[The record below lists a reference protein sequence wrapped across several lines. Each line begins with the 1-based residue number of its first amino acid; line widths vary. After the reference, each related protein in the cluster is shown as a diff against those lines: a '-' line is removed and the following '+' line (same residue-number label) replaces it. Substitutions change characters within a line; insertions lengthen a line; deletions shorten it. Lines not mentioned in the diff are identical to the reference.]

1 MATWSNSSA
10 SVRRLAT
17 LATLAVAVASVACGD
32 ATPGTTSGSST
43 STSIAEQPL
52 PPPATAAATLE
63 SAIAAATPGTTIDL
77 GPGTYPPLRIDRSG
91 EIGRPITIRSTGGA
105 VFSGDAEVIIR
116 IAPGVHDVVL
126 DGITVRASPD
136 HDRNGIAIRRGTSR
150 IELRGVTVT
159 GAGRDGILVEG
170 TTDLTISGCTI
181 RQNATGIEVFG
192 ATTGVIERCEISENQ
207 KMITNTRGGDDD
219 HGAFGIAAI
228 RTTGDLLIRGNTFA
242 ANRADSHDY
251 GIDGSGVEI
260 YGASG
265 VRIEGNTFRDNR
277 NAVETGRGP
286 DDPDCERNTLIDNKV
301 DPGPGQRPAAG
312 VILRCAK
319 GMVVRGN
326 SVTNVEEFALSVGGR
341 GRFAGT
347 IDGIRIEDNVLG
359 STDGPAMI
367 LYGEPPA
374 SARFAG
380 NRYLE
385 GGVRLP
391 GGSTVQSDEDIPR

>member
-1 MATWSNSSA
+1 MTWSSSFA

-17 LATLAVAVASVACGD
+17 LATLTVAVASVACGD
-32 ATPGTTSGSST
+32 ATPRTTPGSST
-43 STSIAEQPL
+43 SASSRE
-52 PPPATAAATLE
+52 PPPPVATAAATLG

-77 GPGTYPPLRIDRSG
+77 APGTYPPIRIDRSG
-91 EIGRPITIRSTGGA
+91 EIGRPITIRGTGGA
-105 VFSGDAEVIIR
+105 VFTGNAEVIVR
-116 IAPGVHDVVL
+116 IAAGVHDVVL
-126 DGITVRASPD
+126 DGITVQASPG
-136 HDRNGIAIRRGTSR
+136 HDRNGIVVRKGTSR
-150 IELRGVTVT
+150 IELRGITVT
-159 GAGRDGILVEG
+159 GAGRDGILVED

-181 RQNATGIEVFG
+181 RQNATGVEVFG
-192 ATTGVIERCEISENQ
+192 ATTGVIERCTISENQ
-207 KMITNTRGGDDD
+207 TMITNTEGGDDD
-219 HGAFGIAAI
+219 HGAYGIAAI
-228 RTTGDLLIRGNTFA
+228 RTTGDLLIRGNTFG
-242 ANRADSHDY
+242 ANRAPSYDY

-265 VRIEGNTFRDNR
+265 VRIEGNTFGDNR

-286 DDPDCERNTLIDNKV
+286 GDPDCERNTLIDNQI

-312 VILRCAK
+312 VILRCAR

-326 SVTNVEEFALSVGGR
+326 TITNVEEFALSVGGS

-347 IDGIRIEDNVLG
+347 IDGIRIEDNLLG

-367 LYGEPPA
+367 LYAEPPV

-380 NRYLE
+380 NRYLA

-391 GGSTVQSDEDIPR
+391 NGTTVQRDEDIPR